1 MDDETLVAQAQRTR
15 DKSNE
20 AFAELYRRH
29 LNRIYRYVL
38 IQVGDVS
45 DAEDITAQTFLSALN
60 SLKSYRGGGFIAW
73 LFGIARKKT
82 ADHFRKSRKE
92 IAFDGL
98 EDRSEEALH
107 LDELIGGALTVER
120 VRMALQ
126 KLPPDRA
133 EALTLHIFSG
143 LSYAEVGKVM
153 GRSEAA
159 AKMLAYRALTDLR
172 HELGDL
178 VEEE

>member
-1 MDDETLVAQAQRTR
+1 MDDETLVRAAQRTQG
-15 DKSNE
+15 KPNE
-20 AFAELYRRH
+20 AFAELYRRN
-29 LNRIYRYVL
+29 LNRIYRYIL
-38 IQVGDVS
+38 IRVGDVS

-60 SLKSYRGGGFIAW
+60 SLKGYRGSGFTAW

-92 IAFDGL
+92 IAFEFL
-98 EDRSEEALH
+98 QDRSEEALH
-107 LDELIGGALTVER
+107 LDELIGGALTIER
-120 VRMALQ
+120 VRIALQ
-126 KLPPDRA
+126 KLPADRT

-159 AKMLAYRALTDLR
+159 AKMLAYRAVMDLR